1 MTARKRCNNLLS
13 LMEHVENQLDW
24 LEEKPKK
31 KQETARIAP
40 LRRIHTIADLSTCD
54 FAKPPPFTVIRVN
67 PTTVMVL
74 KDGFGL

>member
-1 MTARKRCNNLLS
+1 
-13 LMEHVENQLDW
+13 MEHVENQLDW

-31 KQETARIAP
+31 AHYTSNAYRAGNAP
-40 LRRIHTIADLSTCD
+40 LRRIHTLNDLSTCD
-54 FAKPPPFTVIRVN
+54 FAKPPPFTVIRIN

>member
-1 MTARKRCNNLLS
+1 
-13 LMEHVENQLDW
+13 MEHVENQLDW

-40 LRRIHTIADLSTCD
+40 LRR
-54 FAKPPPFTVIRVN
+54 
-67 PTTVMVL
+67 